1 MPRNAIEFIGT
12 CLVKNVK
19 ILIFFTDLSYK
30 ALLPSLKF
38 PFDLYDVA
46 NKLGKPVFES
56 CRKCAFY
63 AVFKKGKVPQIST
76 SFFKNNLKLNKNDVI
91 CVL

>member
-30 ALLPSLKF
+30 ALLPRQKF

-63 AVFKKGKVPQIST
+63 AVFKKGK
-76 SFFKNNLKLNKNDVI
+76 FLKFLPVFSKTI
-91 CVL
+91 